1 MGSVG
6 VLQFVRFSTT
16 ASVLP
21 SSPPS
26 VTSISTIP
34 TGSGFAEPLF
44 HYSLKQLYHGI
55 HDAFAF
61 ASLPHHG
68 ETGVSGVWTL

>member
-6 VLQFVRFSTT
+6 VLHFVRFSTT

-21 SSPPS
+21 TFQH

-44 HYSLKQLYHGI
+44 HYPLKQLYHGTQSAT
-55 HDAFAF
+55 AFA
-61 ASLPHHG
+61 LHHG
-68 ETGVSGVWTL
+68 EIGVSGVWTL